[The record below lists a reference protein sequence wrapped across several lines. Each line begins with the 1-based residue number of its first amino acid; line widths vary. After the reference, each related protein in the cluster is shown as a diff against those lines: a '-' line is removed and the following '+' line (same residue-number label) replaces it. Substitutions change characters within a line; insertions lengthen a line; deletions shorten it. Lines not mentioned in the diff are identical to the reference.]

1 MRVRFGLSRTWLGA
15 LFLAAAAAYWLF
27 NPAPDLAEFDLTGI
41 DQAPF
46 QSRAQLHAAP
56 LQFDFEWTGPALSAG
71 DFDVRP
77 VAHFQTEARV
87 LGRRDYR
94 RGTEAE
100 LSPTDLALG
109 WGPMADPA
117 VLDSIRIRQSGRFYY
132 WSTDEFPIPRRT
144 LEQSSANMHMIPA
157 TPEIARELSRVRPD
171 EVIFLEGLLVD
182 IDRDD
187 GWRWRSSR
195 TRSDTGAGACEIVLI
210 TRLER
215 SL

>member
-1 MRVRFGLSRTWLGA
+1 MSRNWLVA
-15 LFLAAAAAYWLF
+15 LLLAAAAGYWLF
-27 NPAPDLAEFDLTGI
+27 GSAPELAEFDLTGI

-46 QSRAQLHAAP
+46 QSRAQLNDAP
-56 LQFDFEWTGPALSAG
+56 RQVSLEWSAPALSAG
-71 DFDVRP
+71 DFEIRP
-77 VAHFQTEARV
+77 VAHFQIEARV

-132 WSTDEFPIPRRT
+132 WSVDEFPIPRRAI
-144 LEQSSANMHMIPA
+144 EQSSANMHMIPA
-157 TPEIARELSRVRPD
+157 SAEIAHQLSRVRQD
-171 EVIFLEGLLVD
+171 EVVFLEGLLVD
-182 IDRDD
+182 IDRAD

-195 TRSDTGAGACEIVLI
+195 TRNDTGPGACEIILI